1 MRGPGGLILEP
12 PAGHCGLAFERRV
25 SLPGSFWSEIW
36 IAGVVVI
43 TALEW
48 SLCDAEAKVMELGGE
63 LGA

>member
-1 MRGPGGLILEP
+1 MKRASP
-12 PAGHCGLAFERRV
+12 PL
-25 SLPGSFWSEIW
+25 WSEIW